1 MSIIE
6 KKNELIDEIK
16 NSIEYKEF
24 IEANDNL
31 KKYPEQKIS
40 LDEYKKLLIENQL
53 GMFLG
58 QDLNEDE
65 SEKIDQIYEEISQYE
80 AVNNFLNAEYKLK
93 NVLQKIYQ
101 DLNYIIENK
110 ESKDTN

>member
-16 NSIEYKEF
+16 NSIEYIEF